1 MPYSVLNL
9 ITNAYYI
16 SSIVGRDFQTLSGSQ
31 LSTGLEVLNDI
42 LADKVIETDMV
53 PYWTTGFQWPATV
66 GQEKYFIPNLISV
79 ETLVF
84 YIDSVRYNTSEVHRD
99 QYFGSARANN
109 INSLPFTWHQERT
122 LGGVNI
128 FLYFFPQ
135 QNYTMEIT
143 GLFRLYDVTLNQQ
156 LDLNQTV
163 ANLGTATVTGAG
175 TFGAGQLVVN
185 NVDLAGTYANVGLL
199 VAYVNTGIIP
209 YVTAALVGTE
219 FHLIAAAPKFSI
231 GNHNINIT
239 TLGTEGSISNV
250 NFANF
255 STITGPNNVT
265 FFPQGLE
272 RFYINYLKYAL
283 GVRLCKEFNYTVPPG
298 ADKQLLTYEELIS
311 KRSAPMD
318 LTNAL
323 ISTLTNEDDFI
334 SYGQVNLGRGWTTA
348 GY

>member
-16 SSIVGRDFQTLSGSQ
+16 ASIVGRDFQTLSGSQ

-66 GQEKYFIPNLISV
+66 GQEKYFIPNLIHV
-79 ETLVF
+79 ETLTF
-84 YIDSVRYNTSEVHRD
+84 FIDSVRYNTSEVPRD
-99 QYFGSARANN
+99 RYFASARANN

-135 QNYTMEIT
+135 QNYTMEIS

-156 LDLNQTV
+156 LDLTNTV
-163 ANLGTATVTGAG
+163 ANLGIATVTGTG
-175 TFGAGQLVVN
+175 SFGAGQLVVN
-185 NVDLAGTYANVGLL
+185 GVDLAGTYANINLL
-199 VAYVNTGIIP
+199 AAFVNTGIIP
-209 YVTAALVGTE
+209 YITAQVVGTE
-219 FHLIAAAPKFSI
+219 FHLIAASPRFSI

-239 TLGTEGSISNV
+239 TLGTEGNV
-250 NFANF
+250 NNINFANF
-255 STITGPNNVT
+255 STTTGPNNVT
-265 FFPQGLE
+265 YFPQGLD

-283 GVRLCKEFNYTVPPG
+283 GVRLCAEFNYTVPDQ
-298 ADKQLLTYEELIS
+298 AAKQLLTYEELIT

-318 LTNAL
+318 LTNEN
-323 ISTLTNEDDFI
+323 ITTLTDEAGYI
-334 SYGQVNLGRGWTTA
+334 SYGQVNIGRGWTTA